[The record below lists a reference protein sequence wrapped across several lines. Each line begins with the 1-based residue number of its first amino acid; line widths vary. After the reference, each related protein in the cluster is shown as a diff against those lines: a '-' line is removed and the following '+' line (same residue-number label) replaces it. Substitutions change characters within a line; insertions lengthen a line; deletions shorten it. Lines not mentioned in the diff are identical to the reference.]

1 MEVLKGILLIT
12 LLSII
17 AGISQA
23 SAKIQAPD
31 TLNSPQKEIIRFI
44 NDNLPDKYFIKS
56 LQKDST
62 PKLIKAYPEVGER
75 VNESMRK
82 MLVEVK
88 GSSSFA
94 SVYHFPQAYELQS
107 TQPVL
112 AGGANILLELH
123 NKKNGYGEIPSSV
136 VVVRS
141 ENKDIV
147 LNIDRYI
154 PLQEI
159 TYKIP
164 KTDWPVLCIQNPN
177 GGNCWNCSPW
187 YVISLDKETY
197 LKNLGKVSQIKD
209 IDKDGVDDLIEYEDM
224 WEDGLGW
231 FCHADALGAKICYK
245 IDNGRLVADTVK
257 NSEYWNNEIRELNK
271 QINIL
276 SRKIP
281 RNATADTVRLM
292 QGYRDS
298 LLHAILEKF
307 LRYRLLGQSAKGWDQ
322 LRKNLRYHDDKY
334 FFFTFT
340 SPMNEEIKTGK
351 FPIQE
356 IEETIRKSLQHK
368 EIKASEKLKGS
379 SSFAS
384 QKGLTGA
391 FRLEKDSYVVGEPVI
406 AVFEVT
412 NNGDD
417 PYSFDAGANSGAGL
431 FCSVKIRNEQGKDLT
446 NELDGIISAWITPV
460 TLEPNGDKFRE
471 YLMISSRTHL
481 LPTGDYSVEISR
493 TLSAPRH
500 IRPNIEIDLE
510 KNKPVAFS
518 DKIHFTVVPYDYA
531 KLKDAISESRLN
543 SRQRTEGIKMFT
555 RKPVNLALLDVSR
568 KFDMGFPGGKQV
580 PRQEVI
586 KRLPKKWD
594 DSYFLDESIDQNR
607 NWVTGSVPEDY
618 ELTFRIA
625 NNSNKRLE
633 SGVFESRLYVDGQEV
648 KDWRQIL
655 IENLSD
661 KGAGGIEAGN
671 TLEFSRRFNSYIK
684 ITGEHEIEWKIN
696 NAVKTRKVNVRE
708 SRIQPLPHERVS
720 EMFDRSTIYP

>member
-1 MEVLKGILLIT
+1 MEVHKGILLIT

-31 TLNSPQKEIIRFI
+31 TLDSPQKEMIRSV
-44 NDNLPDKYFIKS
+44 NDNLPDKYFIKN

-62 PKLIKAYPEVGER
+62 SKLIKAYPEVGER

-82 MLVEVK
+82 MLVGVK

-123 NKKNGYGEIPSSV
+123 NKKNRYDEIPGSV

-177 GGNCWNCSPW
+177 GGNCWNCRPW

-209 IDKDGVDDLIEYEDM
+209 IDKDGVDDLIKYEDM

-281 RNATADTVRLM
+281 RNATADTVKLM

-322 LRKNLRYHDDKY
+322 LRKDLRYHDDKY
-334 FFFTFT
+334 FFFTFAY
-340 SPMNEEIKTGK
+340 PKNEEVKTGK
-351 FPIQE
+351 FPIQK
-356 IEETIRKSLQHK
+356 IEETIRKSLQHNK
-368 EIKASEKLKGS
+368 ELKASEKLKGS

-391 FRLEKDSYVVGEPVI
+391 FRLEKDSYLVGEPI
-406 AVFEVT
+406 LAVFEVI
-412 NNGDD
+412 NNGEE
-417 PYSFDAGANSGAGL
+417 PYSFNVGFNYRGWPAYDRN
-431 FCSVKIRNEQGKDLT
+431 FSVKIRNEQGRDFT
-446 NELDGIISAWITPV
+446 YPV
-460 TLEPNGDKFRE
+460 TGTSGGLGNLITLEPNGEKFRV
-471 YLMISSRTHL
+471 YVLISSRAHL
-481 LPTGDYSVEISR
+481 LPTGDYAVEISR
-493 TLSAPRH
+493 TLKAD
-500 IRPNIEIDLE
+500 DLKNRTFKADALKRQISEVDQE
-510 KNKPVAFS
+510 KTKSVTFS
-518 DKIHFTVVPYDYA
+518 GKMHFTVKPYDYER
-531 KLKDAISESRLN
+531 LKDALSESSGLN
-543 SRQRTEGIKMFT
+543 DRGNREGVKMFFS
-555 RKPVNLALLDVSR
+555 KPVGWALSDVSY
-568 KFDMGFPGGKQV
+568 KFEMGFSQGTKLL
-580 PRQEVI
+580 RQEVI
-586 KRLPKKWD
+586 KHLPKKWD
-594 DSYFLDESIDQNR
+594 DSYFLDESIENNR
-607 NWVTGSVPEDY
+607 NWVTGSAPEDY

-625 NNSNKRLE
+625 NNSNKKLE
-633 SGVFESRLYVDGQEV
+633 SGVFESNLYVDGQEV
-648 KDWRQIL
+648 TDWRQIL

-661 KGAGGIEAGN
+661 KGAGVIEAGN
-671 TLEFSRRFNSYIK
+671 TLEFSHRFNSYIK
-684 ITGEHEIEWKIN
+684 KTGKHEIEWKIN
-696 NAVKTRKVNVRE
+696 NAVKTRKVNVR
-708 SRIQPLPHERVS
+708 
-720 EMFDRSTIYP
+720 